1 MMHDTNIDA
10 ALGGW
15 MPHPET
21 LLTPPRASASG
32 LLAEAARRYPERPAI
47 ADGGTRLTFAE
58 LDDLVG
64 RLAAGLAARDV
75 HPGDRVCLVAKN
87 GLGLVAMYLAINR
100 AGAVTGMLNN
110 RLAPRELAHLVA
122 MMGPKLLAYEAAFRD
137 KVGAAAGG
145 VPRLLE
151 LGTGNDDRWGG
162 LEQLAAAAPEPPVD
176 GDAPSVMMHT
186 SGTTGHPKVVVLS
199 RRSEWLNAVMTLATL
214 PADPGDRN
222 INVAPLF
229 HAGPL
234 ECSFLPHLA
243 VGSLN
248 VLVSDFDPA
257 GLIAAVEEEGAT
269 SLLLVPT
276 HVELLRQAWPGL
288 SVDPGRLR
296 SLRDVVVTG
305 ARISQAAVDWAREHL
320 SERLWNMYG
329 LTEAGALITV
339 CRPDELDVTDQGP
352 AIGRSIVGMDVRVAR
367 PGDTGAPMRFLPPGA
382 VGELVCTGP
391 KLMSGYLDQPDKT
404 AERIAH
410 GWLRTGDVGVV
421 LPDGLIR
428 VVDRLDD
435 LINSGGEN
443 IYPMEVEGALSS
455 LPGVVEV
462 AVVGRPH
469 DTWGEEVVAFVV
481 PGSDGVTAEELLALA
496 KGLDIAPYK
505 LPKRIELLDTLP
517 RTASGKLVKR
527 LLPD

>member
-1 MMHDTNIDA
+1 MT
-10 ALGGW
+10 
-15 MPHPET
+15 PH
-21 LLTPPRASASG
+21 ASASG
-32 LLAEAARRYPERPAI
+32 LLAEATRRYPDRPAV
-47 ADGGTRLTFAE
+47 ADGGTCLTYAE

-75 HPGDRVCLVAKN
+75 QPGDRVCIVAKN
-87 GLGLVAMYLAINR
+87 GLGLVGLYLATNR

-110 RLAPRELAHLVA
+110 RLAPRELARIVA
-122 MMGPKLLAYEAAFRD
+122 MMSPKLVAYEAAFRD
-137 KVGAAAGG
+137 KVAPLGAVGAA
-145 VPRLLE
+145 PQLLE
-151 LGTGNDDRWGG
+151 LGVGSNDLWGG
-162 LEQLAAAAPEPPVD
+162 LEQQAGAAPGPWVD
-176 GDAPSVMMHT
+176 GNAPSVMMHT

-199 RRSEWLNAVMTLATL
+199 RRSEWLNTVMTLATL
-214 PADPGDRN
+214 PVDLDDRN
-222 INVAPLF
+222 LNVAPLF

-243 VGSLN
+243 AGALN
-248 VLVSDFDPA
+248 VLVRDFDPA
-257 GLIAAVEEEGAT
+257 ELVAAVDREGAT
-269 SLLLVPT
+269 TLLLVPT
-276 HVELLRQAWPGL
+276 HVELLRQAWPNL
-288 SVDPGRLR
+288 SVDPRSLR

-305 ARISQAAVDWAREHL
+305 ARISQSALGWARDHL
-320 SERLWNMYG
+320 STRLWNMYG

-339 CRPDELDVTDQGP
+339 CRPDELDVTDHGP
-352 AIGRSIVGMDVRVAR
+352 AIGRAIVGMDVRVAR
-367 PGDTGAPMRFLPPGA
+367 PDDTGAPLQFLPPGA

-421 LPDGLIR
+421 QPDGLIR

-443 IYPMEVEGALSS
+443 IYPMEVESALGA
-455 LPGVVEV
+455 LPGVAEV

-481 PGSDGVTAEELLALA
+481 PGSDGVTAAQLLASA
-496 KGLDIAPYK
+496 KDLDIAPYK